1 MNEVA
6 SRLGGRNGSKTF
18 YTVDMETTVSSP
30 HALVPHSSPR
40 CSMFMVLADN
50 AKKLEEFL
58 NVSGSNGLFRK
69 DRKHLFITSD
79 SGVKDV
85 VYSMEEFQ
93 FHGHTG

>member
-1 MNEVA
+1 
-6 SRLGGRNGSKTF
+6 
-18 YTVDMETTVSSP
+18 
-30 HALVPHSSPR
+30 
-40 CSMFMVLADN
+40 MFMVIADN

-58 NVSGSNGLFRK
+58 NVSAGNGLFRQ

-85 VYSMEEFQ
+85 VYSTEEFQ